1 MAIRV
6 SHIRLWKTVQSVTS
20 NLSRSPL
27 VVTEYNYKQ
36 IYFCGCLRWI
46 SSTASGRTTVA
57 PVVLFR
63 LNTPRVFS
71 FPNCDQPVIL
81 STFFFPS
88 KNGLSVYCVVAG
100 NRFCSHRRSY
110 LWFRKSPARRQTPSA
125 GIPTPVTGYSGGF
138 FFWSTKSKTKVR
150 LGWRHGNTSFRKQC
164 TFTVKRGSNGVRAV
178 AVFRWIRDFSVYFL
192 VIYYRIW
199 RTYADIR
206 RYMCAD
212 TRVIHSK
219 ILQERGLL

>member
-6 SHIRLWKTVQSVTS
+6 SHIRLWKTVQSVSS

-27 VVTEYNYKQ
+27 VVTEYNCKQ
-36 IYFCGCLRWI
+36 IYFCGCLRGI

-63 LNTPRVFS
+63 LNTTRVFS

-81 STFFFPS
+81 STFFSRPKTVRVFIALWLVIVFVPI
-88 KNGLSVYCVVAG
+88 G
-100 NRFCSHRRSY
+100 SY

-138 FFWSTKSKTKVR
+138 FFWSTKSKTKVKI
-150 LGWRHGNTSFRKQC
+150 GVTS
-164 TFTVKRGSNGVRAV
+164 
-178 AVFRWIRDFSVYFL
+178 W
-192 VIYYRIW
+192 
-199 RTYADIR
+199 
-206 RYMCAD
+206 
-212 TRVIHSK
+212 
-219 ILQERGLL
+219 